1 MRGWTRRW
9 IGRQDGIGRDIRS
22 GTLLER
28 LLAARGLTDEAAR
41 SIFERPTLKQLHHP
55 STLPGATDAAVRLV
69 EAVRAGRSVAIFGDY
84 DVDGIMSSAILYHAI
99 TLVQDEEDLPPRL
112 YVPHRIHEGYGLNVE
127 AIERLAAE
135 GVGLIISVDCGVTAF
150 EVCDRA
156 RELGVEL
163 IISDH
168 HAFARTDDGAVRIP
182 EPDLLVHPMRPDAP
196 APFTE
201 LCGAGVALK
210 IAWAFFER
218 WCSSRKLWEPQRSRL
233 LDLFGY
239 AALATIA
246 DVVPLVGE
254 NRVIVSEGLKLVP
267 HCSHLGLRSLLE
279 ACGFKGSGVSL
290 TVRDVGFRIGP
301 VLNAAGRL
309 GSAEE
314 ALALMTTA
322 PAEEAKRIADDLVKL
337 NRKRQ
342 DLCKAT
348 TEEAIELVAE
358 RGFDDPERRAIVLA
372 EEHWD
377 PGLVGICCS
386 RLAERFGRPVILM
399 QKGASF
405 CRGSARSIH
414 GFSVHG
420 ALVECANLMNAGDGS
435 AEPLVFGGHDA
446 AAGMTVPTS
455 RYDEFVEHFVRCANA
470 AITPNELVPAV
481 EVDLVARLEEVNPSV
496 IRRIEQMGP
505 FGAGNPHP
513 RLILEGVAIMQPVKM
528 GKTGQ
533 HLKARISSGGR
544 SEQAVWWQSA
554 DLLEDFQAVSGPGH
568 LVDLIVEPK
577 INRWNNRE
585 DIQFEIKDARLHTPA
600 DLAEV

>member
-9 IGRQDGIGRDIRS
+9 IGRQDGLGLDS
-22 GTLLER
+22 GAGTLLER
-28 LLAARGLTDEAAR
+28 LLAARGLTGDAAEAR
-41 SIFERPTLKQLHHP
+41 LGRPTLKQLHHP
-55 STLPGATDAAVRLV
+55 STLPGATDAAIRLV
-69 EAVRAGRSVAIFGDY
+69 EAVRSGRSVAIFGDY
-84 DVDGIMSSAILYHAI
+84 DVDGIMSSAILYHAV
-99 TLVQDEEDLPPRL
+99 TLVQGDGDVAPRL
-112 YVPHRIHEGYGLNVE
+112 YVPHRIREGYGLNVE
-127 AIERLAAE
+127 AIERLAAD

-150 EVCDRA
+150 EVCERA

-168 HAFARTDDGAVRIP
+168 HAFARAENGDLRVP

-218 WCSSRKLWEPQRSRL
+218 WCSSRKLWEPQRTRL
-233 LDLFGY
+233 LELFGY

-267 HCSHLGLRSLLE
+267 HCTHPGVRSLLD
-279 ACGFKGSGVSL
+279 ACGFKGPALSL
-290 TVRDVGFRIGP
+290 SVRDVGFRIGP

-314 ALALMTTA
+314 ALALVTTA
-322 PAEEAKRIADDLVKL
+322 SETEAPRIADELVKL
-337 NRKRQ
+337 NRRRQ

-348 TEEAIELVAE
+348 TEEAIRLVTE
-358 RGFDDPERRAIVLA
+358 RGFDSPDRRAIVLA

-399 QKGASF
+399 QKGETA
-405 CRGSARSIH
+405 CRGSARSVP
-414 GFSVHG
+414 GFSVHQ
-420 ALVECANLMNAGDGS
+420 ALVDCAARMDAGEVGDD
-435 AEPLVFGGHDA
+435 AMVFGGHEA
-446 AAGMTVPTS
+446 AAGLTVSTA
-455 RYDEFVEHFVRCANA
+455 RYDEFVECFVEHANA
-470 AITPNELVPAV
+470 RIGPDELMPAV
-481 EVDLVARLEEVNPSV
+481 EVDLVARLDEVNASV

-513 RLILEGVAIMQPVKM
+513 RLILEAVKVMQPVKM

-554 DLLEDFQAVSGPGH
+554 HLLEDFQAVSGPGH

-577 INRWNNRE
+577 INRWNDRE
-585 DIQFEIKDARLHTPA
+585 DVQFEIKDADCAPA
-600 DLAEV
+600 DLAGV